1 MTRTEVG
8 GTTNLV
14 LEKTGTLGVEL
25 DSTTVVMTMTVV
37 EMNFVE
43 VELRALGVE
52 LDSPV
57 DRGTLVEGT
66 ALVVPEI
73 ETLEL
78 EDREE

>member
-1 MTRTEVG
+1 M
-8 GTTNLV
+8 TNLV

-52 LDSPV
+52 LDTPV

-78 EDREE
+78 EDREK

>member
-1 MTRTEVG
+1 M
-8 GTTNLV
+8 TNLV

-43 VELRALGVE
+43 VELRALEVE
-52 LDSPV
+52 LDTLV
-57 DRGTLVEGT
+57 DRGTFVEGT

-73 ETLEL
+73 EALEL
-78 EDREE
+78 KDGEE